1 MQATETVVAD
11 GRTPTQPIDGAYVE
25 GVRNDG
31 RRLIRL
37 DTNHG
42 GDDIA
47 RLAVRTYKGAYRRL
61 ASGLYAPSIERDLRA
76 AVGELAQIA
85 AWIAYD
91 ADQQATA
98 RSLTNEALLLS
109 RLAGDRR
116 MELFDLAQ
124 LAMQS
129 VHLGQAGEA
138 LRLADEVID
147 SGPASS
153 RVTAVYRI
161 RRARALAQAGSGA
174 GH

>member
-1 MQATETVVAD
+1 M
-11 GRTPTQPIDGAYVE
+11 P
-25 GVRNDG
+25 
-31 RRLIRL
+31 
-37 DTNHG
+37 
-42 GDDIA
+42 
-47 RLAVRTYKGAYRRL
+47 L
-61 ASGLYAPSIERDLRA
+61 ASAERDLRA

-129 VHLGQAGEA
+129 VHLGQAA
-138 LRLADEVID
+138 KPCAWPTR
-147 SGPASS
+147 
-153 RVTAVYRI
+153 
-161 RRARALAQAGSGA
+161 
-174 GH
+174 